1 MRVSLVVPVF
11 NEEQAVGVFYRA
23 VRQQPLLCAHSV
35 EIVFINDGS
44 TDRTAEQAQALALAD
59 SDVVLI
65 NFSRNFGK
73 EAALFAGLEY
83 AGGDAVIP
91 MDVDLQDP
99 VDVVPQLL
107 VEWLKG
113 ADVVLAKRR
122 DRSSDGYLKRHSASL
137 FYHLLNRIAYTHI
150 EENVGDFRL
159 MDRKVVDVIK
169 ALPEQQLFMK
179 GVLSWAGFS
188 VAIVEYDRVPRA
200 VGQSKFNAW
209 ELWNLAL
216 DGVTSFSTLP
226 LRLWSYI
233 GGCISLFAL
242 VYAGF
247 LVLDKVLFG
256 NDVPGYPSLMTA
268 ILFLGGVQ
276 LIGIGI
282 LGEYVGRIYME
293 AKHRPRYVIKEIV
306 SRQGHVPEEEESWMR
321 SNAGEQSDDG
331 SMVE

>member
-1 MRVSLVVPVF
+1 MKISLVVPLF
-11 NEEQAVGVFYRA
+11 NEEKTLGLFYHAIRHAPALRA
-23 VRQQPLLCAHSV
+23 HTVD
-35 EIVFINDGS
+35 IVFINDGS
-44 TDRTAEQAQALALAD
+44 TDCTAEFARDIALAD
-59 SDVVLI
+59 SDVMVI

-83 AGGDAVIP
+83 AQGDAVIP

-99 VDVVPQLL
+99 VDVIPQLL
-107 VEWLKG
+107 AEWQKG

-122 DRSSDGYLKRHSASL
+122 DRASDSYLKRHSASM

-179 GVLSWAGFS
+179 GVLSWAGFT
-188 VAIVEYDRVPRA
+188 VAIVEYDRAPRTA
-200 VGQSKFNAW
+200 GQSKFNAW
-209 ELWNLAL
+209 KLWNLAL

-242 VYAGF
+242 VYAAY
-247 LVLDKVLFG
+247 LMLDKLLFG
-256 NDVPGYPSLMTA
+256 NAVPGYPSLMTA

-276 LIGIGI
+276 LIGLGI

-293 AKHRPRYVIKEIV
+293 TKHRPRYVVKDVIK
-306 SRQGHVPEEEESWMR
+306 G
-321 SNAGEQSDDG
+321 N
-331 SMVE
+331 VETKVWETIT